1 MPRGLSF
8 AIGLFCALLSVGVT
22 KATAQETRLTR
33 LDTGDQTRGWEA
45 VGRLDIDGRGF
56 CTGALI
62 ALPVLRAAVATL
74 ASMATFEEAGIDT

>member
-1 MPRGLSF
+1 MHRALTL
-8 AIGLFCALLSVGVT
+8 ALGLFCTGVAFA
-22 KATAQETRLTR
+22 ATGGASAQDTRLTR

-62 ALPVLRAAVATL
+62 
-74 ASMATFEEAGIDT
+74 